1 MQTNG
6 LADDPLWYKD
16 AIFYELRVRSLYDSN
31 GDGIGDFPGLTEK
44 LDYFKDLGVNTLWL
58 LPFYPSP
65 MKDDGYD
72 TADYLEV
79 HPDCGSLADFR
90 HFLKEAHRRGL
101 RVVTE
106 LVLNHTSD
114 QHPWFQRARRAPP
127 GSQHRDFYVWSDSPD
142 KYKEARIIF
151 KDFEH
156 SNWTWDHEAKAYYW
170 HRFYSHQ
177 PDLNFDNPAVKRALM
192 RVVDFWLGMGVDGLR
207 LDAVPYL
214 YERDGTTCE
223 NLPETH
229 AFLNE
234 LRRHVERKH
243 KNKMLLAEAN
253 QWPEDAVA
261 YFDHGKAC
269 HMAFHFP
276 IMPRLFMS
284 VRTEDRFPLVD
295 IWAQTPSIPDNCQW
309 ALFLRNH
316 DELTLEM
323 VTDEERDYMY
333 RAYAHESRMRINL
346 GIRRRLAPLLGNN
359 RRTIELM
366 NALLFSLPGTPV
378 LYYGDEIGMG
388 DNVYL
393 GDRDGV
399 RTPMQWSGDRNAGF
413 SRANPQKLILPT
425 VIDHEYHYQTVNV
438 EAQEQNRHSLLWWM
452 RRLIA
457 LRKQFRAFGRGSIDF
472 LSPDNPRVVAFVRS
486 YEDEHILVV
495 ANLSRFVQPLELD
508 LSRYRGLVP
517 IELFGRTSFPVIGDR
532 PYALSLGSHVFY
544 WFALTSPSG
553 TYAAPS
559 SPIPTLE
566 VDGDWESL
574 VKGKQRSLLEKIL
587 PGYLVSCRWFS
598 SKAPPKSARII
609 DALAVAEDANPCITI
624 IEVEFSEGEPERYL
638 LPLGF
643 IVDAAAHELR
653 DRAPEQVIAEVS
665 LVGKSGQKRGIVC
678 DSTADLRFERL
689 LLDVIERRRRVKGD
703 QGEMSS
709 VLTRSYRSLRGE
721 GGAPLPR
728 NVRADQANSSI
739 VYGDRLM
746 LKLFRRLDEGIN
758 PDLEV
763 GRFLAGKGFTGAPE
777 LAGALEYQAPRKDP
791 MTFALVQGFVPHQAD
806 AAAYSHEELKRFFER
821 VVTKRDWGPIPPP
834 KSLVGLLAEESPGLA
849 VIDMIGAYL
858 DAARLLGRRTAE
870 LHLALMG
877 GSDTPDFA
885 AEPYSTLYQRSMY
898 QSMRNVTGRVFRLLK
913 AKTPGL
919 PEPLCAEA
927 QELMAR
933 HDQVVQVFETFL
945 RQRVRAVRIRC
956 HGHLHLGQFLYTGKD
971 FMVIDFE
978 GESTRPMSERRRKR
992 SSLRD
997 VAAMTQSFH
1006 YAAMLALGEMQK
1018 AGALGE
1024 RTLSDVEPFANLWFT
1039 WSSWAYLKGYLDAAG
1054 KAPFVPADHHE
1065 LQVLLDAFR
1074 LEKALW
1080 ELEYD
1085 FFYRPDLLHV
1095 PMSAMAQILDHCSH
1109 E

>member
-1 MQTNG
+1 
-6 LADDPLWYKD
+6 
-16 AIFYELRVRSLYDSN
+16 
-31 GDGIGDFPGLTEK
+31 
-44 LDYFKDLGVNTLWL
+44 
-58 LPFYPSP
+58 
-65 MKDDGYD
+65 
-72 TADYLEV
+72 
-79 HPDCGSLADFR
+79 
-90 HFLKEAHRRGL
+90 
-101 RVVTE
+101 
-106 LVLNHTSD
+106 
-114 QHPWFQRARRAPP
+114 
-127 GSQHRDFYVWSDSPD
+127 
-142 KYKEARIIF
+142 
-151 KDFEH
+151 
-156 SNWTWDHEAKAYYW
+156 
-170 HRFYSHQ
+170 
-177 PDLNFDNPAVKRALM
+177 
-192 RVVDFWLGMGVDGLR
+192 
-207 LDAVPYL
+207 VPYL

-229 AFLNE
+229 AFLHE
-234 LRRHVERKH
+234 LRRHVDRKH

-261 YFDHGKAC
+261 YLDQGKAC

-295 IWAQTPSIPDNCQW
+295 IWAQTPAIPDGCQW

-333 RAYAHESRMRINL
+333 RAYAQENRMRINL

-486 YEDEHILVV
+486 YEDENILVV
-495 ANLSRFVQPLELD
+495 ANLSRFVQHVELD
-508 LSRYRGLVP
+508 LGKHRGAIP
-517 IELFGRTSFPVIGDR
+517 IELFGRTSFPAVGDR

-544 WFALTSPSG
+544 WFALTAPPGATSYPPPTSPL
-553 TYAAPS
+553 PR
-559 SPIPTLE
+559 LE
-566 VDGDWESL
+566 VEGDWESL
-574 VKGKQRSLLEKIL
+574 VKGDQRAQLERIL
-587 PGYLVSCRWFS
+587 PAHLFLSRWFS
-598 SKAPPKSARII
+598 SKGRPKAARIVDVI
-609 DALAVAEDANPCITI
+609 PLAEDANPSIAI
-624 IEVEFSEGEPERYL
+624 VEVELAEGESERYL
-638 LPLGF
+638 LPIDF
-643 IVDAAAHELR
+643 VADAAAHELR
-653 DRAPEQVIAEVS
+653 ERAPEQVIAE
-665 LVGKSGQKRGIVC
+665 LTMTDKTGQRRGIIC
-678 DSTADLRFERL
+678 DATADLRFGRL
-689 LLDVIERRRRVKGD
+689 LLDVIERRRRIKGEH
-703 QGEMSS
+703 GEMHAVVTS
-709 VLTRSYRSLRGE
+709 SYRKLRGE
-721 GGAPLPR
+721 GDAPAPR
-728 NVRADQANSSI
+728 AVRADQANSPI

-746 LKLFRRLDEGIN
+746 LKLFRRLDEGTN

-763 GRFLAGKGFTGAPE
+763 GRFLSDKKFTGAPE
-777 LAGALEYQAPRKDP
+777 LAGALEYHAPQKEP
-791 MTFALVQGFVPHQAD
+791 MTFAVVQGFVPHQAD
-806 AAAYSHEELKRFFER
+806 AAAYTHEELKRFFER
-821 VVTKRDWGPIPPP
+821 VVTKREWGPIPTPR
-834 KSLVGLLAEESPGLA
+834 SLVDLLAEESPGPA
-849 VIDMIGAYL
+849 VTDMIGAYL

-877 GSDTPDFA
+877 NADTPDFA
-885 AEPYSTLYQRSMY
+885 PEPYSSLYQRSMY
-898 QSMRNVTGRVFRLLK
+898 QSMRNVTGKVFRLLK

-919 PEPLCAEA
+919 PEPLRSEA
-927 QELMAR
+927 QELMAK
-933 HDQVVQVFETFL
+933 HDQVVQVFEAF
-945 RQRVRAVRIRC
+945 RRHRVGAVRVRC
-956 HGHLHLGQFLYTGKD
+956 HGHLNLGQFLYTGRD
-971 FMVIDFE
+971 FMIIDFE

-992 SSLRD
+992 SALRD

-1006 YAAMLALGEMQK
+1006 YAAMLGLREMLK

-1024 RTLSDVEPFANLWFT
+1024 RSLADVEPLANLWQS
-1039 WSSWAYLKGYLDAAG
+1039 WSSWAYLKGYLDTAG
-1054 KAPFVPADHHE
+1054 KAPFVPADRVE
-1065 LQVLLDAFR
+1065 LRLLLDAFQ

-1080 ELEYD
+1080 ELEHD
-1085 FFYRPDLLHV
+1085 FYHRPDLLHV
-1095 PMSAMAQILDHCSH
+1095 PMSAIAQILAHCSH
-1109 E
+1109 G